1 MTKKAITTQEAPA
14 AIGPYSQAVQLGG
27 WVYCSGQI
35 PIDPDTGELV
45 GRGDL
50 RQQTGQV
57 MHNLVAVLAA
67 AGAALEDVVKAT
79 VYLTDMND
87 FTAFNEV
94 YGSYFEGTTPPA
106 RACVAVAALPKGAS
120 VEIDFIV
127 KLDEK

>member
-14 AIGPYSQAVQLGG
+14 AIGHYSQAVQSGG

-50 RQQTGQV
+50 RRQTGQV
-57 MHNLVAVLAA
+57 MRNLVALVSA
-67 AGAALEDVVKAT
+67 AGAALDDVVKVT

-87 FTAFNEV
+87 FAAFDEV

-120 VEIDFIV
+120 VEIDFVV

>member
-87 FTAFNEV
+87 FAAFNEV
-94 YGSYFEGTTPPA
+94 YGPYFEGTTPPA